1 MNLLRLFPMPHRI
14 GLWPPTCVRAKSL
27 QSCPT
32 LRPYGLQVDLQAFLS
47 LGFSKQEFWSGLP
60 FPPPRYLPHP
70 EIEPTSLVYPTL
82 AGRFFTTSI
91 TRHRSVIISGHQFPH
106 LYTGAA
112 MKILSHFGYLLL
124 YSKSW

>member
-60 FPPPRYLPHP
+60 FLTLGDLPNP
-70 EIEPTSLVYPTL
+70 GIKPMSPAL
-82 AGRFFTTSI
+82 ASGFFTAEPP
-91 TRHRSVIISGHQFPH
+91 GKPWC
-106 LYTGAA
+106 
-112 MKILSHFGYLLL
+112 K
-124 YSKSW
+124 